1 MADHLVQ
8 SNLAGHDSH
17 GVIRTKAYVEWLR
30 DGKMHAGRTLEVVL
44 DSGALAVVDGQM
56 GPASGLA
63 GRRWNWPSGNAAE
76 CARFIDF
83 VKSCPPVDENGE
95 VLTPGELEDRNRA
108 QRSREGI
115 ELDDTTWAQI

>member
-1 MADHLVQ
+1 VADHLVQ

-63 GRRWNWPSGNAAE
+63 GRRWNWPSGNAA
-76 CARFIDF
+76 R
-83 VKSCPPVDENGE
+83 
-95 VLTPGELEDRNRA
+95 RA
-108 QRSREGI
+108 
-115 ELDDTTWAQI
+115 WPW

>member
-1 MADHLVQ
+1 ME
-8 SNLAGHDSH
+8 LAIGKCRAE
-17 GVIRTKAYVEWLR
+17 GV
-30 DGKMHAGRTLEVVL
+30 
-44 DSGALAVVDGQM
+44 AVVTLRNVDPVKLGT
-56 GPASGLA
+56 AEA
-63 GRRWNWPSGNAAE
+63 FDAE

-83 VKSCPPVDENGE
+83 VKSCPPVEENGE